1 MRSVEDAVFKSNA
14 QFDDSDVLSKLCVK
28 MLVTSEQENVSEAF
42 CLQYRLDGPLN
53 TVSRFC
59 KTVLYLKLCTSSCNL
74 IVFRYSS
81 VAVSVIIVCLHS
93 CGE

>member
-1 MRSVEDAVFKSNA
+1 MKIISCLTFRPDLNKCVAALHTYTLMRSVEDAVFKSNA

-53 TVSRFC
+53 IVSDFG
-59 KTVLYLKLCTSSCNL
+59 
-74 IVFRYSS
+74 
-81 VAVSVIIVCLHS
+81 IIVK
-93 CGE
+93 